1 MALPELKGKGLLG
14 GAAGPVGASALPDPA
29 SAAGTEDEGGASD
42 SESAH
47 SSAMLEAIKADD
59 PAAYGSALKAFI
71 QSCMREGERGGY

>member
-29 SAAGTEDEGGASD
+29 SAAGTEEDDGTSD

-47 SSAMLEAIKADD
+47 SSAIIEAVKADD
-59 PAAYGSALKAFI
+59 PEGLRSALRAFV
-71 QSCMREGERGGY
+71 QGCMQEGKRGGY